1 MRYNTGI
8 KIFFVL
14 LIACPHKDR
23 VRVKDKKRRLE
34 ALSGDGVERIRTSV
48 LDV

>member
-23 VRVKDKKRRLE
+23 VRVKDKKEGLKLCLVTEWRE
-34 ALSGDGVERIRTSV
+34 
-48 LDV
+48 